1 MNTPLIPHDEL
12 RQRYNPDGSLLRC
25 QQMRMLHILVE
36 VDKIC
41 QRHNIRYWLS
51 SGTLIGAVRHGGFI
65 PWDDDLDIEM
75 MRSDYERLLEILPHE
90 LPEDLALQA
99 HSTDPNYCYHYA
111 KVRDRC
117 SYIEEKPNYD
127 RFFKHRGIYIDIF
140 PLEKQHMWTHK
151 LSELSFGHAYKLM
164 RTYKGSDEE
173 CMKKVKRIY
182 NLNTY
187 FVFPILRFL
196 NEITRAKIITS
207 GLGIPFHNP
216 RYAEDIRPLTTIK
229 FEGHSFLAPH
239 DSDAMLTKLYG
250 NYMQL
255 PNLTKLKPHTSKI
268 EIYESPP
275 LLNRKTR

>member
-1 MNTPLIPHDEL
+1 MNTPLIPHEEL
-12 RQRYNPDGSLLRC
+12 RQRFNPDGSLLRR

-164 RTYKGSDEE
+164 RTYKGSHEE
-173 CMKKVKRIY
+173 CMKRVKRLYAWNVRFIY
-182 NLNTY
+182 PL
-187 FVFPILRFL
+187 LRL
-196 NEITRAKIITS
+196 VNRITGAKTITS

-216 RYAEDIRPLTTIK
+216 RYEEDIFPLTTIM
-229 FEGHSFLAPH
+229 FENRPFMAPH
-239 DSDAMLTKLYG
+239 DSDRMLQNIYGDYMKLPDLS
-250 NYMQL
+250 Q
-255 PNLTKLKPHTSKI
+255 LKPHTGSI
-268 EIYESPP
+268 EIYNNET
-275 LLNRKTR
+275 NKH